1 MRRLV
6 TLLFLIAAAPLYAQ
20 SLTKPLEPQ
29 GPWKLDYADDECR
42 LIRTFGMGDQQI
54 VLRLARGSGLQQFD
68 MVIAGS
74 SIPKLPK
81 QVNVTLNLVAQGT
94 EQQFPGYSMQIPNR
108 PERFVRW
115 YDGDSRL
122 LEEFTDNQVITVKAG
137 PEFSVSLHLAS
148 GRSAIQ
154 ALDTCHADLLSSWGL
169 DVASLKAA
177 KTPPQPLGNPGDWA
191 TTSDYPSELLR
202 KGQGGIVR
210 FLLVVGPNGIPDK
223 CTIARSSGVPLLDA
237 TTCQLVMRRAK
248 FKAAADT
255 NGQPIA
261 GYYLNRVRWLIPE

>member
-6 TLLFLIAAAPLYAQ
+6 PLLFLISAAPSNAQ
-20 SLTKPLEPQ
+20 SPAKPLEPQ
-29 GPWKLDYADDECR
+29 GPWKVDYADDECR
-42 LIRTFGMGDQQI
+42 LIRTFGLGDQQI

-81 QVNVTLNLVAQGT
+81 QVNVTLNLVGQGK
-94 EQQFPGYSMQIPNR
+94 EQQFSGYSMQIPNR
-108 PERFVRW
+108 PERFLLW
-115 YDGDSRL
+115 YDGESQL
-122 LEEFTDNQVITVKAG
+122 LGDFTDNQVITVKAG

-177 KTPPQPLGNPGDWA
+177 KTPPRPLGYPGNWA
-191 TTSDYPSELLR
+191 TTADYPAESLR
-202 KGQGGIVR
+202 KAQTGIVR
-210 FLLVVGPNGIPDK
+210 FLLVVGPDGKPQK
-223 CTIARSSGVPLLDA
+223 CTIARSSGIPVLDT
-237 TTCQLVMRRAK
+237 TTCQLMMRRAK
-248 FKAAADT
+248 FKPAGDA

-261 GYYLNRVRWLIPE
+261 SYYLSRVRWLIPE